1 MKSWGEESC
10 IPKGFNS
17 DWFILALSHIWVSL
31 LNMVL
36 IVGTHF
42 QYLDGYLRGK
52 VVLKPSLDHQSH
64 LLTATNEFLFSQA
77 QADWTASPA
86 FKLKLEVI
94 WKIENFLCLWF
105 LKVWGSYVYNHSLLI
120 GIDKCPSLQ
129 RAVVCKC
136 LHRTDPLNCT
146 NICNSYIFSGGEKD
160 TWNMIH
166 PLLWKS
172 VYLGR
177 INLIK
182 QSWWGSS
189 FATSANSCVDL

>member
-1 MKSWGEESC
+1 MKSWGKESC
-10 IPKGFNS
+10 IPKGFNN

-52 VVLKPSLDHQSH
+52 VALKPSLDHQSH

-86 FKLKLEVI
+86 IKLKLEVI

-105 LKVWGSYVYNHSLLI
+105 LKVWGSYTYNHSLPI

-129 RAVVCKC
+129 KAVICKC
-136 LHRTDPLNCT
+136 LSALYTSPKLHKYMQLIYLFWRGKGHLRYDLPPAM
-146 NICNSYIFSGGEKD
+146 EKSLFGKNQFD
-160 TWNMIH
+160 
-166 PLLWKS
+166 
-172 VYLGR
+172 
-177 INLIK
+177 
-182 QSWWGSS
+182 
-189 FATSANSCVDL
+189 